1 MEILNSNIQ
10 KQLVKKS
17 FTINRLPQLPSFR
30 EDFKIIKTVMRS
42 KFSEIYECQS
52 KLDNKIYWIKRT
64 NFYRQTRFVNNNPGE
79 DTIYRLISKLGIQNT
94 MKMITSWRE
103 DRN

>member
-1 MEILNSNIQ
+1 
-10 KQLVKKS
+10 
-17 FTINRLPQLPSFR
+17 
-30 EDFKIIKTVMRS
+30 MRS

-79 DTIYRLISKLGIQNT
+79 DTIYRLISKLRIQNT